1 METNPRGTWRGQE
14 SQTQMCAHVQFP
26 GKQTFETLR
35 AAGRGFLRSG
45 LNNNM
50 FGVVGKELKKER
62 LNKGKCETVSWLQGK
77 LQLSPPEALDL
88 EWTFRDVPN
97 EGKGAGLCYP
107 GLNQTSTWMRV
118 YNLGRGSFSW
128 LREMS
133 RGR

>member
-1 METNPRGTWRGQE
+1 MEGTRVPDPNVCTCPVPWE
-14 SQTQMCAHVQFP
+14 TD
-26 GKQTFETLR
+26 FETLR